1 MRHFTL
7 ASVLATALTLGM
19 LTATPSMAQSTQP
32 ATKSDSK
39 MAPAPK
45 ASELKMAPAPKA
57 ELLDIN
63 SATAD
68 QLDALPGIGK
78 AYSAK
83 IIAGRPY
90 KGKDE
95 LVQKSIVPQ
104 ATYDRSRTRS
114 SREPIFVSQIG
125 ASAMRLSPL
134 AHIARVRLARLQR
147 GRLQMIALDQRH
159 LGDRKDHRQR
169 NHAEHLEADPEIG
182 ASGCAR

>member
-7 ASVLATALTLGM
+7 ASLLATALTLGL
-19 LTATPSMAQSTQP
+19 LTATPSMAQTTQP
-32 ATKSDSK
+32 ATGGKMAPGAK
-39 MAPAPK
+39 MAPA
-45 ASELKMAPAPKA
+45 EKMAPAPKA

-95 LVQKSIVPQ
+95 LVQKNIVPQ
-104 ATYDRSRTRS
+104 ATYDK
-114 SREPIFVSQIG
+114 IKDKV
-125 ASAMRLSPL
+125 
-134 AHIARVRLARLQR
+134 IAKQ
-147 GRLQMIALDQRH
+147 
-159 LGDRKDHRQR
+159 K
-169 NHAEHLEADPEIG
+169 
-182 ASGCAR
+182 S